1 MTDLQQLKS
10 AIDELS
16 RDELNEIY
24 NHLVQRRQ
32 PTYWLVPS
40 ENLSEILEI
49 MRPLHDATE
58 DMTEEEIN
66 AAIDEAL
73 EEVRRERKK

>member
-1 MTDLQQLKS
+1 MTDLQALKM

-16 RDELNEIY
+16 QDELNEIY

-32 PTYWLVPS
+32 SSYWLVPG
-40 ENLSEILEI
+40 EKLNEILEI
-49 MRPLHDATE
+49 MRPVHEATQ
-58 DMTEEEIN
+58 DMTEDEIN